1 MDNEQQRKL
10 KLKKKLNK
18 IDISR
23 SYELCTD
30 KSKEWTAIKLTGVT
44 DFEGVIYK
52 YGRVSMEEQKDSE
65 ECSLQFDFD
74 VLLSPTIE
82 KEELE
87 TNLDFKNLMGDILV
101 HILEDQMK
109 EDKLQY
115 VNSDD

>member
-1 MDNEQQRKL
+1 MS
-10 KLKKKLNK
+10 LNQ

-44 DFEGVIYK
+44 DFDGVIYK

-74 VLLSPTIE
+74 VLLSPDIN